1 LKLHTQCPAAM
12 FLAVSALCIGALPL
26 LAAPPPSGDGI
37 LAGVGVGP
45 GVNPTIFEDGFCTAS
60 GRDQTPTAA
69 TELSTGTMS
78 CAKLMEFVYIS
89 RVKVLEQIE
98 KLRVD
103 AGIDEKAAPLPW
115 RSALRILSKGSSL
128 LSAQMHILAAIASQR
143 TECFSEHVRLL
154 LIVNAR
160 RTKSLVTGHVKQLWI
175 ITQDG
180 PSEASAPL
188 SKQLREWMTEAS
200 GLLEAD
206 LRTIQTVL
214 RTWSPPAVDEARF
227 YSHEADGR
235 FSTME
240 ALRRNT
246 FSEWQLDKGLV
257 QGLLR
262 HVLPMDA
269 VIADFGAGSGQYA
282 NWLNDTGLVV
292 AHAFDGTPDV
302 ELVTKGAVLNAD
314 LARPLAL
321 WRKFDWAICL
331 EVAEHIPA
339 DLSGVFLRN
348 LDDHVADGLVL
359 SWARPGLQ
367 GPGNTNP
374 QNEEDVLSL
383 VARHTKLHFDQ
394 GLTMRLRNSAQ
405 VEHLAQSMFVFLR
418 NPRAEGSVSGDAFVE
433 AGLPASSAPACSAE
447 EGWIYAGNDV
457 QMFSNILT
465 AAACCDLC
473 NSNTQCRYWTWS
485 RDEAH
490 KDLCWIKATRE
501 YRINHK
507 GFVSGTRFD
516 A

>member
-1 LKLHTQCPAAM
+1 LKRHTYCPGAM
-12 FLAVSALCIGALPL
+12 LRAVSALCVGALPL
-26 LAAPPPSGDGI
+26 LAAPPPSGDGV
-37 LAGVGVGP
+37 LPGLGVGP
-45 GVNPTIFEDGFCTAS
+45 GVNPAVFEDGFCTAS
-60 GRDQTPTAA
+60 GSNQAPTSA

-78 CAKLMEFVYIS
+78 CAKLMEFIYIS
-89 RVKVLEQIE
+89 RAKVWEHMD
-98 KLRVD
+98 KLR
-103 AGIDEKAAPLPW
+103 AEANIDEKAAKLLW
-115 RSALRILSKGSSL
+115 RSTLRILSKGSSL
-128 LSAQMHILAAIASQR
+128 MSAQMHILAAIASQR

-154 LIVNAR
+154 LIVNIR
-160 RTKSLVTGHVKQLWI
+160 RTKSLVTGQFRQLWI

-180 PSEASAPL
+180 PSEASAEL
-188 SKQLREWMTEAS
+188 SKQLREWLTEAS

-206 LRTIQTVL
+206 LRTLRTVL
-214 RTWSPPAVDEARF
+214 RTWGPPAVDEARF

-240 ALRRNT
+240 ALRRDT
-246 FSEWQLDKGLV
+246 FSEWQLDKGLL

-262 HVLPMDA
+262 HVLPLDA
-269 VIADFGAGSGQYA
+269 VVADFGAGSGQYA
-282 NWLNDTGLVV
+282 TWLNDTGLVV

-302 ELVTKGAVLNAD
+302 ELVSKGIVLNAD

-331 EVAEHIPA
+331 EVAEHIPP
-339 DLSGVFLRN
+339 DLSGALLRN
-348 LDDHVADGLVL
+348 LDDHVVDGLVL

-367 GPGNTNP
+367 GLSSTNP

-383 VARHTKLHFDQ
+383 VARHTKLHVDHE
-394 GLTMRLRNSAQ
+394 LTMQLRSSAQ
-405 VEHLAQSMFVFLR
+405 VPHLAQSLLVFLR
-418 NPRAEGSVSGDAFVE
+418 NPRAESSDWANAFVE
-433 AGLPASSAPACSAE
+433 AGPSSAPGCSAE

-457 QMFSNILT
+457 QMFSNVLT

-490 KDLCWIKATRE
+490 RDLCWIKATRE
-501 YRINHK
+501 YRINHN
-507 GFVSGTRFD
+507 GFVSGTRVD